1 MIGLCWHFGPIVA
14 GFLLDQLFGDPHW
27 LPHPVRGIGWLI
39 DRMEGALRRCF
50 PSTERGL
57 LWAGRVLA
65 AAVPLLCWGASA
77 LVLVVCSWIHP
88 WLAFGVE
95 SVMCYQILALK
106 CLRDESMA
114 VYRPIVKGDLPAARQ
129 AVSRIVGR
137 DTQVLS
143 MEGVTKAAVETVAEN
158 TSDGVVAPL
167 FYLFLAGPLGGFF
180 YKAVNT
186 MDSMVGYQNERYQ
199 YFGTAAARLDDVMNW
214 IPARLSALFM
224 MVSALPCGYSVRE
237 AWRIYRR
244 DRRNHK
250 SPNAAQTE
258 AVMAGALG
266 IRLAGDAWYFGK
278 RYPKPFIGDASRP
291 VEREDILRA
300 GRLEYATA
308 VTAFAA
314 FAVLRLAAAGL
325 WPW

>member
-1 MIGLCWHFGPIVA
+1 MQEHLLTALTA
-14 GFLLDQLFGDPHW
+14 GFILDFILGDPEGLW
-27 LPHPVRGIGWLI
+27 HPVQGIGSVISFLEKSI
-39 DRMEGALRRCF
+39 RKVFPKTRTGERIGGALLVVLTLAVSVSV
-50 PSTERGL
+50 PGIL
-57 LWAGRVLA
+57 LLAAGRISPVLLFLA
-65 AAVPLLCWGASA
+65 EVLFTWQMLAVKSLRKESCRVYDA
-77 LVLVVCSWIHP
+77 LEQE
-88 WLAFGVE
+88 G
-95 SVMCYQILALK
+95 
-106 CLRDESMA
+106 
-114 VYRPIVKGDLPAARQ
+114 LPAGRK
-129 AVSRIVGR
+129 AVSWIVGR
-137 DTQVLS
+137 DTERLT
-143 MEGVTKAAVETVAEN
+143 EDGVIKAAVETVAEN

-278 RYPKPFIGDASRP
+278 RHPKPFIGDASRP

>member
-1 MIGLCWHFGPIVA
+1 MQEHLLTALTA
-14 GFLLDQLFGDPHW
+14 GFILDFILGDPEGLW
-27 LPHPVRGIGWLI
+27 HPVQGIGSVISFLEKSI
-39 DRMEGALRRCF
+39 RKVFPKTRTGERIGGALLVVLTLVVSVSV
-50 PSTERGL
+50 PGIL
-57 LWAGRVLA
+57 LLAAGRISPVLLFLA
-65 AAVPLLCWGASA
+65 EVLFTWQMLAVKSLQKESCRVYDA
-77 LVLVVCSWIHP
+77 LEQE
-88 WLAFGVE
+88 G
-95 SVMCYQILALK
+95 
-106 CLRDESMA
+106 
-114 VYRPIVKGDLPAARQ
+114 LPAGRK

-137 DTQVLS
+137 DTERLT
-143 MEGVTKAAVETVAEN
+143 EDGVIKAAVETVAEN

>member
-1 MIGLCWHFGPIVA
+1 MQEHLLTALTA
-14 GFLLDQLFGDPHW
+14 GFILDFILGDPEGLW
-27 LPHPVRGIGWLI
+27 HPVQGIGSVISFLEKSI
-39 DRMEGALRRCF
+39 RKVFPKTRTGERIGGALLVVLTLVVSVSV
-50 PSTERGL
+50 PGIL
-57 LWAGRVLA
+57 LLAAGRISPVLLFLA
-65 AAVPLLCWGASA
+65 EVLFTWQMLAVKSLRKESCRVYDA
-77 LVLVVCSWIHP
+77 LEQE
-88 WLAFGVE
+88 G
-95 SVMCYQILALK
+95 
-106 CLRDESMA
+106 
-114 VYRPIVKGDLPAARQ
+114 LPAGRK

-137 DTQVLS
+137 DTERLT
-143 MEGVTKAAVETVAEN
+143 EDGVIKAAVETVAEN

>member
-1 MIGLCWHFGPIVA
+1 MQEHLLTALTA
-14 GFLLDQLFGDPHW
+14 GFILDFILGDPEGLW
-27 LPHPVRGIGWLI
+27 HPVQGIGSVISFLEKSI
-39 DRMEGALRRCF
+39 RKVFPKTRTGERIGGALLVVLTLALSVSV
-50 PSTERGL
+50 PGIL
-57 LWAGRVLA
+57 LLAAGRISPVLLFLA
-65 AAVPLLCWGASA
+65 EVLFTWQMLAVKSLRKESCRVYDA
-77 LVLVVCSWIHP
+77 LEQE
-88 WLAFGVE
+88 G
-95 SVMCYQILALK
+95 
-106 CLRDESMA
+106 
-114 VYRPIVKGDLPAARQ
+114 LPAGRK

-137 DTQVLS
+137 DTERLT
-143 MEGVTKAAVETVAEN
+143 EDGVIKAAVETVAEN

>member
-1 MIGLCWHFGPIVA
+1 MQEHLLTALTA
-14 GFLLDQLFGDPHW
+14 GFILDFILGDPEGLW
-27 LPHPVRGIGWLI
+27 HPMQGIGSVISFLEKSI
-39 DRMEGALRRCF
+39 RKVFPKTRTGERIGGALLVVLTLAVSVSV
-50 PSTERGL
+50 PGIL
-57 LWAGRVLA
+57 LLAAGRISPVLLFLA
-65 AAVPLLCWGASA
+65 EVLFTWQMLAVKSLRKESCRVYDA
-77 LVLVVCSWIHP
+77 LEQE
-88 WLAFGVE
+88 G
-95 SVMCYQILALK
+95 
-106 CLRDESMA
+106 
-114 VYRPIVKGDLPAARQ
+114 LPAGRK

-137 DTQVLS
+137 DTERLT
-143 MEGVTKAAVETVAEN
+143 EDGVIKAAVETVAEN

-224 MVSALPCGYSVRE
+224 VLSALPCGYSVRE
-237 AWRIYRR
+237 AWRIYQR

>member
-1 MIGLCWHFGPIVA
+1 MLIGLCWHFGPIVA

-39 DRMEGALRRCF
+39 DRMEGGLRRCF

-57 LWAGRVLA
+57 LWAGLVLA

-77 LVLVVCSWIHP
+77 LVLVVCGWIHP

-158 TSDGVVAPL
+158 TSDGVIAPL
-167 FYLFLAGPLGGFF
+167 LFLAVGGAPLGFF
-180 YKAVNT
+180 YKGVNT
-186 MDSMVGYQNERYQ
+186 MDSMVGYRNERYL
-199 YFGTAAARLDDVMNW
+199 YFGRAAARLDDLCNW
-214 IPARLSALFM
+214 IPARLSAWM
-224 MVSALPCGYSVRE
+224 MILAAALLGLDG
-237 AWRIYRR
+237 AGAARIWRR
-244 DRRNHK
+244 DCRNHP
-250 SPNAAQTE
+250 SPNSAHTE
-258 AVMAGALG
+258 AACAGALG
-266 IRLAGDAWYFGK
+266 VQLAGDAWYFG
-278 RYPKPFIGDASRP
+278 YLHHKPTIGDPLRP
-291 VEREDILRA
+291 VEAEDIPRA
-300 GRLEYATA
+300 NRLAFGTA
-308 VTAFAA
+308 VLSLGLLFLLGAA
-314 FAVLRLAAAGL
+314 FVLV
-325 WPW
+325 

>member
-1 MIGLCWHFGPIVA
+1 MQEHLLTALTA
-14 GFLLDQLFGDPHW
+14 GFILDFILGDPEGLW
-27 LPHPVRGIGWLI
+27 HPVQGIGSVI
-39 DRMEGALRRCF
+39 
-50 PSTERGL
+50 SL
-57 LWAGRVLA
+57 LEKSIRKVCPKTRTGEWAGGVLLVVLTLAVSVSVPGILLLA
-65 AAVPLLCWGASA
+65 AGRISPVLLFLAEMLFTWQMLAVKSLRKESRRVYDA
-77 LVLVVCSWIHP
+77 LEQE
-88 WLAFGVE
+88 G
-95 SVMCYQILALK
+95 
-106 CLRDESMA
+106 
-114 VYRPIVKGDLPAARQ
+114 LPAGRK

-137 DTQVLS
+137 DTERLT
-143 MEGVTKAAVETVAEN
+143 EDGVIKAAVETVAEN

-224 MVSALPCGYSVRE
+224 VLSALPCGYSVRE
-237 AWRIYRR
+237 AWRIYQR

>member
-1 MIGLCWHFGPIVA
+1 MQEHLLTALTA
-14 GFLLDQLFGDPHW
+14 GFILGDPEGLW
-27 LPHPVRGIGWLI
+27 HPVQGIGSVISFLEKSI
-39 DRMEGALRRCF
+39 RKVFPKTRTGERIGGALLVVLTLAVSVSV
-50 PSTERGL
+50 PGIL
-57 LWAGRVLA
+57 LLAAGRISPVLLFLA
-65 AAVPLLCWGASA
+65 EVLFTWQMLAVKSLRKESCRVYDA
-77 LVLVVCSWIHP
+77 LEQE
-88 WLAFGVE
+88 G
-95 SVMCYQILALK
+95 
-106 CLRDESMA
+106 
-114 VYRPIVKGDLPAARQ
+114 LPAGRK

-137 DTQVLS
+137 DTERLT
-143 MEGVTKAAVETVAEN
+143 EDGVIKAAVETVAEN

-224 MVSALPCGYSVRE
+224 VLSALPCGYSVRE
-237 AWRIYRR
+237 AWRIYQR

>member
-1 MIGLCWHFGPIVA
+1 MQEHLLTALTA
-14 GFLLDQLFGDPHW
+14 GFILDFILGDPEGLW
-27 LPHPVRGIGWLI
+27 HPVQGIGSVISFLEKSI
-39 DRMEGALRRCF
+39 RKVFPKTRTGERIGGALLVVLTLAVSVSV
-50 PSTERGL
+50 PGIL
-57 LWAGRVLA
+57 LLAAGRISPVLLFLA
-65 AAVPLLCWGASA
+65 EVLFTWQMLAVKSLRKESCRVYDA
-77 LVLVVCSWIHP
+77 LEQE
-88 WLAFGVE
+88 G
-95 SVMCYQILALK
+95 
-106 CLRDESMA
+106 
-114 VYRPIVKGDLPAARQ
+114 LPAGRK

-137 DTQVLS
+137 DTERLT
-143 MEGVTKAAVETVAEN
+143 EDGVIKAAVETVAEN
-158 TSDGVVAPL
+158 TSDGVVATL

-224 MVSALPCGYSVRE
+224 VLSALPCGYSVRE
-237 AWRIYRR
+237 AWRIYQR

>member
-1 MIGLCWHFGPIVA
+1 MQEHLLTALTA
-14 GFLLDQLFGDPHW
+14 GFILDFILGDPEGLW
-27 LPHPVRGIGWLI
+27 HPVQGIGSVISFLEKSI
-39 DRMEGALRRCF
+39 RKVFPKTRTGERIGGALLVVLTLAVSVSV
-50 PSTERGL
+50 PGIL
-57 LWAGRVLA
+57 LLAAGRISPVLLFLA
-65 AAVPLLCWGASA
+65 EVLFTWQMLAVKSLRKESCRVYDA
-77 LVLVVCSWIHP
+77 LEQE
-88 WLAFGVE
+88 G
-95 SVMCYQILALK
+95 
-106 CLRDESMA
+106 
-114 VYRPIVKGDLPAARQ
+114 LPAGRK

-137 DTQVLS
+137 DTERLT
-143 MEGVTKAAVETVAEN
+143 EDGVIKAAVETVAEN

-224 MVSALPCGYSVRE
+224 VLSALPCGYSVRE
-237 AWRIYRR
+237 AWRIYQR

-250 SPNAAQTE
+250 SPNAAQSE

>member
-1 MIGLCWHFGPIVA
+1 MQEHLLTALTA
-14 GFLLDQLFGDPHW
+14 GFILDFILGDPEGLW
-27 LPHPVRGIGWLI
+27 HPVQGIGSVISFLEKSI
-39 DRMEGALRRCF
+39 RKVFPKTRTGERIGGALLVVLTLVVSVSV
-50 PSTERGL
+50 PGIL
-57 LWAGRVLA
+57 LLAAGRISPVLLFLA
-65 AAVPLLCWGASA
+65 EVLFTWQMLAVKSLRKESCRVYDA
-77 LVLVVCSWIHP
+77 LEQE
-88 WLAFGVE
+88 G
-95 SVMCYQILALK
+95 
-106 CLRDESMA
+106 
-114 VYRPIVKGDLPAARQ
+114 LPAGRK

-137 DTQVLS
+137 DTERLT
-143 MEGVTKAAVETVAEN
+143 EDGVIKAAVETVAEN

-237 AWRIYRR
+237 AWRIYQR

>member
-1 MIGLCWHFGPIVA
+1 MQEHLLTALTA
-14 GFLLDQLFGDPHW
+14 GFILDFILGDPEGLW
-27 LPHPVRGIGWLI
+27 HPVQGIGSVISFLEKSI
-39 DRMEGALRRCF
+39 RKVFPKTRTGERIGGALLVVLTLAVSVSV
-50 PSTERGL
+50 PGIL
-57 LWAGRVLA
+57 LLAAGRISPVLLFLA
-65 AAVPLLCWGASA
+65 EVLFTWQMLAVKSLRKESCRVYDA
-77 LVLVVCSWIHP
+77 LEQE
-88 WLAFGVE
+88 G
-95 SVMCYQILALK
+95 
-106 CLRDESMA
+106 
-114 VYRPIVKGDLPAARQ
+114 LPAGRK

-137 DTQVLS
+137 DTERLT
-143 MEGVTKAAVETVAEN
+143 EDGVIKAAVETVAEN

-291 VEREDILRA
+291 VERADILRA

>member
-1 MIGLCWHFGPIVA
+1 MQEHLLTALTA
-14 GFLLDQLFGDPHW
+14 GFILDFILGDPEGLW
-27 LPHPVRGIGWLI
+27 HPVQGIGSVISFLEKSI
-39 DRMEGALRRCF
+39 RKVFPKTRTGERIGGALLVVLTLAVSVSV
-50 PSTERGL
+50 PGIL
-57 LWAGRVLA
+57 LLAAGRISPVLLFLA
-65 AAVPLLCWGASA
+65 EVLFTWQMLAVKSLQKESCRVYDA
-77 LVLVVCSWIHP
+77 LEQE
-88 WLAFGVE
+88 G
-95 SVMCYQILALK
+95 
-106 CLRDESMA
+106 
-114 VYRPIVKGDLPAARQ
+114 LPAGRK

-137 DTQVLS
+137 DTERLT
-143 MEGVTKAAVETVAEN
+143 EDGVIKAAVETVAEN

>member
-1 MIGLCWHFGPIVA
+1 MQEHLLTALTA
-14 GFLLDQLFGDPHW
+14 GFILDFILGDPEGLW
-27 LPHPVRGIGWLI
+27 HPVQGIGSVISFLEKSI
-39 DRMEGALRRCF
+39 RKVFPKTRTGERIGGALLVVLTLVVSVSV
-50 PSTERGL
+50 PGIL
-57 LWAGRVLA
+57 LLAAGRISPVLLFLA
-65 AAVPLLCWGASA
+65 EVLFTWQMLAVKSLRKESCRVYDA
-77 LVLVVCSWIHP
+77 LEQE
-88 WLAFGVE
+88 G
-95 SVMCYQILALK
+95 
-106 CLRDESMA
+106 
-114 VYRPIVKGDLPAARQ
+114 LPAGRK

-137 DTQVLS
+137 DTERLT
-143 MEGVTKAAVETVAEN
+143 EDGVIKAAVETVAEN

-214 IPARLSALFM
+214 IPARLSAFFM
-224 MVSALPCGYSVRE
+224 VLSALPCGYSVRE

>member
-1 MIGLCWHFGPIVA
+1 MQEHLLTALTA
-14 GFLLDQLFGDPHW
+14 GFILDFILGDPEGLW
-27 LPHPVRGIGWLI
+27 HPVQGIGSVISFLEKSI
-39 DRMEGALRRCF
+39 RKVFPKTRTGERIGGALLVVLTLAVSVSV
-50 PSTERGL
+50 PGIL
-57 LWAGRVLA
+57 LLAAGRISPVLLFLA
-65 AAVPLLCWGASA
+65 EVLFTWQMLAVKSLRKESCRVYDA
-77 LVLVVCSWIHP
+77 LEQE
-88 WLAFGVE
+88 G
-95 SVMCYQILALK
+95 
-106 CLRDESMA
+106 
-114 VYRPIVKGDLPAARQ
+114 LPAGRK

-137 DTQVLS
+137 DTERLT
-143 MEGVTKAAVETVAEN
+143 EDGVIKAAVETVAEN

-224 MVSALPCGYSVRE
+224 VLSALPCGYSVRE

>member
-1 MIGLCWHFGPIVA
+1 MQEHLLTALTA
-14 GFLLDQLFGDPHW
+14 GFILDFILGDPEGLW
-27 LPHPVRGIGWLI
+27 HPVQGIGSVISFLEKSI
-39 DRMEGALRRCF
+39 RKVFPKTRTGERIGGALLVVLTLAVSVSV
-50 PSTERGL
+50 PGIL
-57 LWAGRVLA
+57 LLAAGRISPVLLFLA
-65 AAVPLLCWGASA
+65 EVLFTWQMLAVKSLRKESCRVYDA
-77 LVLVVCSWIHP
+77 LEQE
-88 WLAFGVE
+88 G
-95 SVMCYQILALK
+95 
-106 CLRDESMA
+106 
-114 VYRPIVKGDLPAARQ
+114 LPAGRK

-137 DTQVLS
+137 DTERLT
-143 MEGVTKAAVETVAEN
+143 EDGVIKAAVETVAEN

-224 MVSALPCGYSVRE
+224 VLSALPCGYSVRE
-237 AWRIYRR
+237 AWRIYQR

>member
-1 MIGLCWHFGPIVA
+1 MQEHLLTALTA
-14 GFLLDQLFGDPHW
+14 GFILDFILGDPEGLW
-27 LPHPVRGIGWLI
+27 HPVQGIGSVISFLEKSI
-39 DRMEGALRRCF
+39 RKVFPKTRTGERIGGALLVVLTLAVSVSV
-50 PSTERGL
+50 PGIL
-57 LWAGRVLA
+57 LLAAGRISPVLLFLA
-65 AAVPLLCWGASA
+65 EVLFTWQMLAVKSLRKESCRVYDA
-77 LVLVVCSWIHP
+77 LEQE
-88 WLAFGVE
+88 G
-95 SVMCYQILALK
+95 
-106 CLRDESMA
+106 
-114 VYRPIVKGDLPAARQ
+114 LPAGRK

-137 DTQVLS
+137 DTERLT
-143 MEGVTKAAVETVAEN
+143 EDGVIKAAVETVAEN

-214 IPARLSALFM
+214 IPARLSAFFM
-224 MVSALPCGYSVRE
+224 VLSALPCGYSVRE

>member
-1 MIGLCWHFGPIVA
+1 MQEHLLTALTV
-14 GFLLDQLFGDPHW
+14 GFILDFILGDPEGLW
-27 LPHPVRGIGWLI
+27 HPVQGIGSVISFLEKSI
-39 DRMEGALRRCF
+39 RKVFPKTRTGERIGGALLVVLTLAVSVSV
-50 PSTERGL
+50 PGIL
-57 LWAGRVLA
+57 LLAAGRISPVLLFLA
-65 AAVPLLCWGASA
+65 EVLFTWQMLAVKSLRKESCRVYDA
-77 LVLVVCSWIHP
+77 LEQE
-88 WLAFGVE
+88 G
-95 SVMCYQILALK
+95 
-106 CLRDESMA
+106 
-114 VYRPIVKGDLPAARQ
+114 LPAGRK

-137 DTQVLS
+137 DTERLT
-143 MEGVTKAAVETVAEN
+143 EDGVIKAAVETVAEN

-224 MVSALPCGYSVRE
+224 VLSALPCGYSVRE
-237 AWRIYRR
+237 AWRIYQR

>member
-1 MIGLCWHFGPIVA
+1 MQEHLLTALTA
-14 GFLLDQLFGDPHW
+14 GFILDFILGDPEGLW
-27 LPHPVRGIGWLI
+27 HPVQGIGSVISFLEKSI
-39 DRMEGALRRCF
+39 RKVFPKTRTGERIGGALLVVLTLAVSVSV
-50 PSTERGL
+50 PGIL
-57 LWAGRVLA
+57 LLAAGRISPVLLFLA
-65 AAVPLLCWGASA
+65 EMLFTWQMLAVKSLRKESCRVYDA
-77 LVLVVCSWIHP
+77 LEQE
-88 WLAFGVE
+88 G
-95 SVMCYQILALK
+95 
-106 CLRDESMA
+106 
-114 VYRPIVKGDLPAARQ
+114 LPAGRK

-137 DTQVLS
+137 DTERLT
-143 MEGVTKAAVETVAEN
+143 EDGVIKAAVETVAEN

-224 MVSALPCGYSVRE
+224 VLSALPCGYSVRE

-278 RYPKPFIGDASRP
+278 RYPKPFIGDDSRP

-308 VTAFAA
+308 VTAFAV

>member
-1 MIGLCWHFGPIVA
+1 MQEHLLTALTA
-14 GFLLDQLFGDPHW
+14 GFILDFILGDPEGLW
-27 LPHPVRGIGWLI
+27 HPVQGIGSVISFLEKSI
-39 DRMEGALRRCF
+39 RKVFPKTRTGERIGGALLVVLTLAVSVSV
-50 PSTERGL
+50 PGIL
-57 LWAGRVLA
+57 LLAAGRISPVLLFLA
-65 AAVPLLCWGASA
+65 EVLFTWKMLAVKSLQKESCRVYDA
-77 LVLVVCSWIHP
+77 LEQE
-88 WLAFGVE
+88 G
-95 SVMCYQILALK
+95 
-106 CLRDESMA
+106 
-114 VYRPIVKGDLPAARQ
+114 LPAGRK

-137 DTQVLS
+137 DTERLT
-143 MEGVTKAAVETVAEN
+143 EDGVIKAAVETVAEN

>member
-1 MIGLCWHFGPIVA
+1 MQEHLLTALTA
-14 GFLLDQLFGDPHW
+14 GFILDFILGDPEGLW
-27 LPHPVRGIGWLI
+27 HPVQGIGSVISFLEKSI
-39 DRMEGALRRCF
+39 RKVFPKTRTGERIGGALLVVLTLAVSVSV
-50 PSTERGL
+50 PGIL
-57 LWAGRVLA
+57 LLAAGRISPVLLFLA
-65 AAVPLLCWGASA
+65 EVLFTWQMLAVKSLQKESCRVYDA
-77 LVLVVCSWIHP
+77 LEQE
-88 WLAFGVE
+88 G
-95 SVMCYQILALK
+95 
-106 CLRDESMA
+106 
-114 VYRPIVKGDLPAARQ
+114 LPAGRK

-137 DTQVLS
+137 DTERLT
-143 MEGVTKAAVETVAEN
+143 EDGVIKAAVETVAEN

-224 MVSALPCGYSVRE
+224 VLSALPCGYSVRE
-237 AWRIYRR
+237 AWRIYQR

>member
-1 MIGLCWHFGPIVA
+1 MQEHLLTALTA
-14 GFLLDQLFGDPHW
+14 GFILDFILGDPEGLW
-27 LPHPVRGIGWLI
+27 HPVQGIGSVISFLEKSI
-39 DRMEGALRRCF
+39 RKVFPKTRTGERIGGALLVVLTLAVSVSV
-50 PSTERGL
+50 PGIL
-57 LWAGRVLA
+57 LLAAGRISPVLLFLA
-65 AAVPLLCWGASA
+65 E
-77 LVLVVCSWIHP
+77 VLFTW
-88 WLAFGVE
+88 
-95 SVMCYQILALK
+95 QILAVK
-106 CLRDESMA
+106 SLRKESCR
-114 VYRPIVKGDLPAARQ
+114 VYDALEQEGLPAGRK

-137 DTQVLS
+137 DTERLT
-143 MEGVTKAAVETVAEN
+143 EDGVIKAAVETVAEN

-224 MVSALPCGYSVRE
+224 VLSALPCGYSVRE
-237 AWRIYRR
+237 AWRIYQR

>member
-1 MIGLCWHFGPIVA
+1 MQEHLLTALTA
-14 GFLLDQLFGDPHW
+14 GFILDFILGDPEGLW
-27 LPHPVRGIGWLI
+27 HPVQGIGSVISFLEKSI
-39 DRMEGALRRCF
+39 RKVFPKTRTGERIGGALLVVLTLAVSVSV
-50 PSTERGL
+50 PGIL
-57 LWAGRVLA
+57 LLAAGRISPVLLFLA
-65 AAVPLLCWGASA
+65 EVLFTWQMLAVKSLRKESCRVYDA
-77 LVLVVCSWIHP
+77 LEQE
-88 WLAFGVE
+88 G
-95 SVMCYQILALK
+95 
-106 CLRDESMA
+106 
-114 VYRPIVKGDLPAARQ
+114 LPAGRK

-137 DTQVLS
+137 DTERLT
-143 MEGVTKAAVETVAEN
+143 EDGVIKAAVETVAEN